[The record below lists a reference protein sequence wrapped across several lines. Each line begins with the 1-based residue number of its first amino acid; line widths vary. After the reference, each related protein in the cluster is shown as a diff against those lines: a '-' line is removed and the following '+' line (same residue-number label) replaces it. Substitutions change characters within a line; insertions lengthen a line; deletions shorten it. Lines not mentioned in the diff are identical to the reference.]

1 MNNIYLIGAS
11 GHGKVIAEI
20 LEHNGA
26 TISGVFDDDPARQ
39 QLLDYPVLGPFDASR
54 YKGDSKVIISI
65 GNNRIR
71 RKKAR
76 ELNAAFGT
84 AIHPTAHISGRSHIG
99 EGSVVMAGVVI
110 NVGTVIGK
118 HNILNTNCSVDHD
131 CVLGDFVHIAP
142 NAALA
147 GNVRIGEG
155 THIGIGAAVIQG
167 LIIGKWVTVG
177 AGTVV
182 ITDVPD
188 HAVIVGNPGRIIKYN
203 QAVPD
208 TL

>member
-1 MNNIYLIGAS
+1 MDNIYLIGAS

-20 LEHNGA
+20 LENNGA

-39 QLLDYPVLGPFDASR
+39 QLLDYPVLGPFDAAK
-54 YKGDSKVIISI
+54 YPKDKQVIISI

-71 RKKAR
+71 KKKAR
-76 ELNAAFGT
+76 ELDTSFGT
-84 AIHPTAHISGRSHIG
+84 AIHPSANISARSRVG
-99 EGSVVMAGVVI
+99 EGSVIMAGVSI
-110 NVGTVIGK
+110 NCNSVIGK
-118 HNILNTNCSVDHD
+118 HNILNTNCSIDHD
-131 CVLGDFVHIAP
+131 CVLGDFVHVSP

-155 THIGIGAAVIQG
+155 TQIGIGACVIQG
-167 LIIGKWVTVG
+167 LIIGKWVTIG